1 MEQDRKARDDEL
13 RQHVTDALAADPAVD
28 AAHVGVSARDGIV
41 MLSGYVATYA
51 EKFDI
56 ERIVRKVRGV
66 RGIAQEV
73 TVRHT
78 AEKQLEDDQIA
89 QRALSIIKWSAGIP
103 AEDIQVIVQHG
114 WVTLNGQVP
123 WHFQRM
129 AAEMAVRKLSGVT
142 GITNQIELLRRIRPD
157 NVKHVIEATL
167 RRNAEVEATGIHV
180 TIHGDTAVLE
190 GHVSTW
196 HEKSAAER
204 ACWSVPGIQAVENNL
219 AIRAQTA
226 V

>member
-1 MEQDRKARDDEL
+1 MDQDRKARDDEL
-13 RQHVTDALAADPAVD
+13 RQHVIDAMAADPAVD

-41 MLSGYVATYA
+41 TLSGAVANYT

-66 RGIAQEV
+66 HGIAQEIA
-73 TVRHT
+73 VRH
-78 AEKQLEDDQIA
+78 AADKQLDDDQIA
-89 QRALSIIKWSAGIP
+89 ERALSIIKWSAGIP
-103 AEDIQVIVQHG
+103 EDNIQVTVQHG
-114 WVTLNGQVP
+114 WVTLDGQVP

-142 GITNQIELLRRIRPD
+142 GITNHIELQRRIRPD
-157 NVKHVIEATL
+157 NVQHVIEAAL
-167 RRNAEVEATGIHV
+167 RRDAEVEAAGIHV
-180 TIHGDTAVLE
+180 TLRGDTAVLE

-204 ACWSVPGIQAVENNL
+204 ACWSVPGIQGVENNL
-219 AIRAQTA
+219 VIRAHPE